1 MADLSAVNLSSL
13 GILGNELDETLRL
26 AGSAWQKFVDDPND
40 KTPLKSAAQSLL
52 QANGALR
59 MIELRGL
66 AALSEDLHRY
76 AEQLI
81 SSERAPA
88 SPALLSVSS
97 ILAAMPRY
105 LEFVRATGHGKP
117 VLLAPAI
124 TEVRALA
131 GLSRLPEFRFSQFK
145 SRGEISLPELDAK
158 KAIDQ
163 EKLSLTVRRLRQ
175 MYQTGLI
182 AIIRKEGDP
191 AMHLGL
197 MQRACE
203 RMYGCLRTAAA
214 SERWL
219 LNAAVISSLAS
230 RKLELN
236 ASRARWLSSLDRSF
250 REFLSNLEDQL
261 GQKLGDSDRDE
272 LLYLISLSEQKQ
284 PLASLAI
291 KDIVFEQSDCEQT
304 LREERAYVY
313 GHNLHVEQARLDKL
327 GSLLSSAREYLDLAS
342 RANEYNKGELENLET
357 QLESILACMG
367 DTVGETLAG
376 LMLARLQD
384 VKRWVEQPA
393 SVSWEGL
400 MPLADALI
408 MLEGVLDN
416 ANSMSTEMPDP
427 VANADAGALQSA
439 ELAVV
444 TEAQAGL
451 NLAKRAITSF
461 VESGFDRAHLGNIAT
476 TLNSVRGGLQLIDLP
491 RAADILFRSTQ
502 FIESAI
508 NKSGEQ
514 DDSILETLADALIS
528 LEYYLAQL
536 ELRKDA
542 DDSVL
547 DVADESLTEIGY
559 PAAA

>member
-26 AGSAWQKFVDDPND
+26 AGSAWQKFVQDPSD
-40 KTPLKSAAQSLL
+40 KTQLKSAAQSLL

-76 AEQLI
+76 AEQLL

-88 SPALLSVSS
+88 MPALQSISS
-97 ILAAMPRY
+97 ILVAMPRY

-145 SRGEISLPELDAK
+145 SSGEIVLPELDA
-158 KAIDQ
+158 AHTIDQ
-163 EKLSLTVRRLRQ
+163 TKLSLTVRRLRQ

-182 AIIRKEGDP
+182 AVIRKEGDP
-191 AMHLGL
+191 VMHLGL

-203 RMYGCLRTAAA
+203 RMYGCLRTAVA

-219 LNAAVISSLAS
+219 LSAAVISSLAS

-236 ASRARWLSSLDRSF
+236 SSRSRWLTAVDRSF
-250 REFLSNLEDQL
+250 RQFLSNMDAEL
-261 GQKLGDSDRDE
+261 GLRLGDSDRDE
-272 LLYLISLSEQKQ
+272 LLYLLSLSNHDQ
-284 PLASLAI
+284 PLASVAMKEMLL
-291 KDIVFEQSDCEQT
+291 EQT
-304 LREERAYVY
+304 DSEQALREERAYVY
-313 GHNLHVEQARLDKL
+313 GHNMHVEQARLDKL

-342 RANEYNKGELENLET
+342 RANEYHREELEKLDI
-357 QLESILACMG
+357 QLENILACMG
-367 DTVGETLAG
+367 DTGGEMLSG
-376 LMLARLQD
+376 LLLARRQD
-384 VKRWVEQPA
+384 VRRWIEQPE

-408 MLEGVLDN
+408 MLEGVLEN
-416 ANSMSTEMPDP
+416 ANSLSVDLPDP
-427 VANADAGALQSA
+427 VANADASALQSA

-461 VESGFDRAHLGNIAT
+461 VESDFDRAHLGNIAT
-476 TLNSVRGGLQLIDLP
+476 TLNSVRGGLQLLNLS

-508 NKSGEQ
+508 NKGGEQ
-514 DDSILETLADALIS
+514 DNSILETLADALIS

-542 DDSVL
+542 DDTVL